1 MTVSVY
7 KFSASNGALRY
18 QEIAMQS
25 GLARAR
31 KRIGRTAR
39 DPGRRQT
46 RSQEGP

>member
-18 QEIAMQS
+18 QEIAMRS

-31 KRIGRTAR
+31 KRIGRTAT